1 MDPQN
6 IPYLSHQ
13 NCPASEK
20 LKISQLSRSQFQP
33 RSYFDETAMAEL
45 TKSVKQH
52 GVLHP
57 IIVRPLGESR
67 YELVAGERR
76 YKAAK
81 AAGLSEVPVV
91 IQTLSDLEVVQY
103 ALMEN
108 LQREDLNPVEETEG
122 ILQLLELKLEKDRE
136 AVISLLNQMAKVKRG
151 LADSAVRQEEQQVI
165 EAIFQSIGRLSTEAF
180 RTHRLPLLK
189 LSPEILEALRQGRIE
204 YTKAKEIA
212 KLGSKEERVELL
224 EAAIAQS
231 FSLRQVQKIVKEKKI
246 PKEEDQLKTEIN
258 SISKRFSRFKAWNN
272 PNKRAEI
279 DELLK
284 KLTLLLSEEE
294 Q

>member
-6 IPYLSHQ
+6 IPYLSQ
-13 NCPASEK
+13 KNCPASEK
-20 LKISQLSRSQFQP
+20 IQINQLSRSQFQP

-57 IIVRPLGESR
+57 IIVRPIGESR

-81 AAGLSEVPVV
+81 AAGLSEVPVI
-91 IQTLSDLEVVQY
+91 IQTLNDIEVVQY

-122 ILQLLELKLEKDRE
+122 ILQLLELKLQTDRQS
-136 AVISLLNQMAKVKRG
+136 VISLLNKMAKEKRG
-151 LADSAVRQEEQQVI
+151 LADSSFRQEYQQVI
-165 EAIFQSIGRLSTEAF
+165 EAVFESIGRLSFEAF

-189 LSPEILEALRQGRIE
+189 LSSEILEALRQGRIE

-212 KLGSKEERVELL
+212 KLESEEERVALL
-224 EAAIAQS
+224 EATIAES
-231 FSLRQVQKIVKEKKI
+231 LSLRQVQKIVKEKKI
-246 PKEEDQLKTEIN
+246 PQAEDQLQTEID
-258 SISKRFSRFKAWNN
+258 SISKRFTRFKAWNN
-272 PNKRAEI
+272 PDKRAKLE
-279 DELLK
+279 ELLK
-284 KLTLLLSEEE
+284 SLTLLLSE
-294 Q
+294 

>member
-6 IPYLSHQ
+6 IPYFSHK

-57 IIVRPLGESR
+57 IIVRPIGESC

-122 ILQLLELKLEKDRE
+122 ILQLLELKLETDRE
-136 AVISLLNQMAKVKRG
+136 SVISLLNQMAKAKRG
-151 LADSAVRQEEQQVI
+151 LADSAVRQEDHQVI
-165 EAIFQSIGRLSTEAF
+165 EDVFQSIGRLSSEAF

-212 KLGSKEERVELL
+212 KLESEEERVALL
-224 EAAIAQS
+224 EEAIAQS
-231 FSLRQVQKIVKEKKI
+231 LSLRQVQKIVKEKKI
-246 PKEEDQLKTEIN
+246 PQKEDQLQTEID
-258 SISKRFSRFKAWNN
+258 SISKRCSRFKAWKN
-272 PNKRAEI
+272 PDKRAEI
-279 DELLK
+279 KELLK
-284 KLTLLLSEEE
+284 KLTLLLSEED

>member
-1 MDPQN
+1 MNTQN
-6 IPYLSHQ
+6 IPYLSPQ
-13 NCPASEK
+13 NWPASEK
-20 LKISQLSRSQFQP
+20 VQISQLFRSQFQP

-45 TKSVKQH
+45 TKSVKQY

-57 IIVRPLGESR
+57 IIVRPIGESR

-81 AAGLSEVPVV
+81 AAGLSEVPVI
-91 IQTLSDLEVVQY
+91 IQTLSDIEVIQY

-122 ILQLLELKLEKDRE
+122 ILQLLELKLETDRQS
-136 AVISLLNQMAKVKRG
+136 VISLLNKMAKAKRG
-151 LADSAVRQEEQQVI
+151 LADSAVRQEDQQMI
-165 EAIFQSIGRLSTEAF
+165 ETVFHSIGRLSLEAF

-212 KLGSKEERVELL
+212 KLESEEERMELL
-224 EAAIAQS
+224 EATLAQS
-231 FSLRQVQKIVKEKKI
+231 LSLRQVQKIVKEKKI
-246 PKEEDQLKTEIN
+246 PQETDPLQTEIN
-258 SISKRFSRFKAWNN
+258 NISKRFSRFKAWNN

-279 DELLK
+279 EELLK
-284 KLTLLLSEEE
+284 TLTLLLSE
-294 Q
+294 